1 MIRLLRRWLPDRQRI
16 LDNRWLRWLGP
27 SLLHP
32 RLWHF
37 SRRGVAIG
45 VALGVFFGLLVP
57 VAQIPLAA
65 ALAVMLRANV
75 PAAVA
80 STLVTNPVTF
90 APIYLLAYRFGA
102 ALLGE
107 QVPAAPAHLP
117 LPGQQSVE
125 IAPDAGWW
133 ESVLA
138 GVLALGKPLLLGLSV
153 FAVSAGLLT
162 YALIMVGW
170 RLRTTWAWKRRRRRD
185 GEGRGV

>member
-1 MIRLLRRWLPDRQRI
+1 MSRLLRRWLPDRQRI

-37 SRRGVAIG
+37 SRRGVAVG
-45 VALGVFFGLLVP
+45 VGLGVFFGLLIP
-57 VAQIPLAA
+57 VAQIPFAA
-65 ALAVMLRANV
+65 GLAVLLRANV

-90 APIYLLAYRFGA
+90 APVYLLAYRVGA

-107 QVPAAPAHLP
+107 EAPASAAELP
-117 LPGQQSVE
+117 VPGQSVE

-133 ESVLA
+133 ESVVS

-162 YALIMVGW
+162 YGLIMLGW
-170 RLRTTWAWKRRRRRD
+170 RVRTTWNWKRRRRRD
-185 GEGRGV
+185 A